1 MSSPKTIFIVKNR
14 ALGDSIMGLSTV
26 QYLRQIYPKANI
38 IYAVPQ
44 WIAPLYDQVQTK
56 ADMIYPLKLKSVR
69 DVFALF
75 DDMMAMKVDHIHEM
89 HQSGRGS
96 KVFKLYAF
104 FKSIPYTFHNHHL
117 KSGTKV
123 IDQGVIKSLIQRDLD
138 GVHSF
143 LGEGPPPNYLD
154 WQPEMHVNSHLK
166 YKRIIF
172 GVVATRR
179 TKMWPL
185 DHYVQ
190 LAKLLQKHFPEFKVA
205 IPLSNSKDDT
215 MIKDDL
221 LEIGLPPNAEIIHL
235 PLKELPQF
243 FKESSFYV
251 GNDTGLKH
259 LAVAVGIKSF
269 TLFGPEPA
277 SEWHPY
283 DRNTHPYFYQEE
295 LECRIRTHH
304 YCGLTVCDLK
314 DDYMRCMKHFPPETV
329 FQAIS
334 STCKDFL
341 QSHDLSDQQLQ

>member
-1 MSSPKTIFIVKNR
+1 MPSPKTIFIVKNR
-14 ALGDSIMGLSTV
+14 ALGDSVMGLSSV
-26 QYLRQIYPKANI
+26 QYLRQLYPKANI

-44 WIAPLYDQVQTK
+44 WIAPLYQDVITK
-56 ADMIYPLKLKSVR
+56 ADVVYPLSLKNVR
-69 DVFALF
+69 DVFTLY
-75 DDMMAMKVDHIHEM
+75 DDMMDMKVDHIHEM

-104 FKSIPYTFHNHHL
+104 FKGIPYTFHNHHL
-117 KSGTKV
+117 KGGTKV

-138 GVHSF
+138 GVHTF
-143 LGEGPPPNYLD
+143 LGTGNPPYYLD
-154 WQPEMHVNSHLK
+154 WQPEIKCNTHLK
-166 YKRIIF
+166 HKRIIL

-185 DHYVQ
+185 EFYVK
-190 LAKLLQKHFPEFKVA
+190 LARLITSHFPEFEVV
-205 IPLSNSKDDT
+205 IPLSHSNDDK

-221 LEIGLPPNAEIIHL
+221 LEFDIPPNTSIVHI
-235 PLKELPQF
+235 PLRELPHF
-243 FKESSFYV
+243 FKESAFYV

-283 DRNTHPYFYQEE
+283 DRKMHPYFYQEE
-295 LECRIRTHH
+295 LECRVRNNH

-314 DDYMRCMKHFPPETV
+314 DDYMRCMKNFPPEMV
-329 FQAIS
+329 FEAIE
-334 STCKDFL
+334 STCMDFL
-341 QSHDLSDQQLQ
+341 QSHGQSNQQSL